1 MKIVY
6 QLVDGTIATI
16 ENVREFTY
24 AYEVPYYSV
33 WFVDENGRM
42 KKITIM
48 TEIVEWIELERRN
61 NG

>member
-6 QLVDGTIATI
+6 RLVDGTQGTI

-24 AYEVPYYSV
+24 AYEVPYYAV
-33 WFVDENGRM
+33 WFVDENARM

-48 TEIVEWIELERRN
+48 TNIVEWIELER
-61 NG
+61 GVE

>member
-1 MKIVY
+1 MTIVY
-6 QLVDGTIATI
+6 KLVDGTQGTI

-33 WFVDENGRM
+33 WFVDENARM

-48 TEIVEWIELERRN
+48 TNIVEWIELERELK
-61 NG
+61 

>member
-1 MKIVY
+1 MTIVY
-6 QLVDGTIATI
+6 RLVDGTQGTI

-33 WFVDENGRM
+33 WFVDENARM

-48 TEIVEWIELERRN
+48 TNIVEWIELERE
-61 NG
+61 

>member
-1 MKIVY
+1 MTIVY
-6 QLVDGTIATI
+6 RLVDGTQGTI

-33 WFVDENGRM
+33 WFVDENARM

-48 TEIVEWIELERRN
+48 TNIVEWIELDRETK
-61 NG
+61 

>member
-1 MKIVY
+1 MTIVY
-6 QLVDGTIATI
+6 RLVDGTQRTI

-33 WFVDENGRM
+33 WFVDENARM

-48 TEIVEWIELERRN
+48 TEIVEWIELER
-61 NG
+61 G

>member
-1 MKIVY
+1 MKIIY
-6 QLVDGTIATI
+6 RLIDGTQGTI

-33 WFVDENGRM
+33 WFIDENARM

-48 TEIVEWIELERRN
+48 TNIVEWIELEREMK
-61 NG
+61 

>member
-1 MKIVY
+1 MTIVY
-6 QLVDGTIATI
+6 RLVDGTQGTI

-33 WFVDENGRM
+33 WFVDENARM

-48 TEIVEWIELERRN
+48 TNIVEWIELEREMK
-61 NG
+61 